1 MNHFKKILCFLRGDV
16 YWREAFKREMPL
28 LQNFNFAFFQFQK
41 ITIEISVLVSLGN
54 NNRERWEMTYYESCM
69 YWYIVVTGNYV
80 FRYTFLIN
88 SPPKGGIIR

>member
-1 MNHFKKILCFLRGDV
+1 
-16 YWREAFKREMPL
+16 MPL

-41 ITIEISVLVSLGN
+41 ITIEISVLVSLGNN

-88 SPPKGGIIR
+88 SLPKGGIIR